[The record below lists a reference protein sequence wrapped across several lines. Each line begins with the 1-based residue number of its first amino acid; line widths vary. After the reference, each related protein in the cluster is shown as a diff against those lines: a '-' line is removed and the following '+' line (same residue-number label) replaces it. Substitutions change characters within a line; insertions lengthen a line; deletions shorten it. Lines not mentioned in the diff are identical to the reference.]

1 VLECPWLQPSK
12 LEPPD
17 VARLGMALQ
26 LLALLIYASFG
37 LMMPLLKHREHFVG
51 LVISARPAA
60 RAQHAPAA
68 GMGC

>member
-26 LLALLIYASFG
+26 LLALLIYGLFG
-37 LMMPLLKHREHFVG
+37 LIMPLLKHREHFVG
-51 LVISARPAA
+51 
-60 RAQHAPAA
+60 QHLW
-68 GMGC
+68 